1 MKCVMEQYQPLMA
14 KMHAD
19 ASRSNT
25 IVKNMNLLCDLELV
39 LGLHAILSL
48 LDSVHTFIKL
58 A

>member
-1 MKCVMEQYQPLMA
+1 MEQYQPLMA

-19 ASRSNT
+19 TSRNNT
-25 IVKNMNLLCDLELV
+25 IAKNMSLLYHLELI
-39 LGLHAILSL
+39 LGLHAILPI